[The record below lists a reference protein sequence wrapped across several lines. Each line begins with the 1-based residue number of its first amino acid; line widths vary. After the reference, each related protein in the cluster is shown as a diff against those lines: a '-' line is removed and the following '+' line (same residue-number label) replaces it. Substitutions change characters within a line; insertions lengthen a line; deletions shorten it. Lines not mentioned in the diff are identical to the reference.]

1 MGDDEKGGGEVKR
14 KGGVEGIGAEMN
26 EKVKMRGSE
35 RLKE

>member
-1 MGDDEKGGGEVKR
+1 MRGEEEV
-14 KGGVEGIGAEMN
+14 GVEEIGAEMN